1 MNTAEQVSTF
11 NLKVMVRETGIRA
24 HTLRAWER
32 RYGLP
37 QPERTSGRHRLYSQR
52 DIDVVR
58 WLIARQKEGLA
69 ISRAVELWF
78 QIDSK
83 GEDPL
88 NVTIYQADEHL
99 FTTESGSNLAELRQQ
114 WIDSC
119 LKFDEFR
126 AERALTQAFA
136 LFPVKTVC
144 VELLQKGLSQIGDL
158 WYRNV
163 ATAQQEHFASAL
175 TIQRLDVLLAAAPPP
190 TRIGRILLAC
200 PPREEHAIPLLIL
213 ALLLRHRGWDAVY
226 LGPNVPLERFGATVD
241 IVKPDLVVLA
251 AQQLHTAATLLKLA
265 RFLRER
271 NTAIAFGGLIFN
283 RIPALA
289 QQIPGHFLGEALENA
304 VQSIEQ
310 VITFN
315 LPMTAVKPTSDTSE
329 RAARAYLAKRIDI
342 EVDAWRQ
349 IERSEIPREYFA
361 DTTNRL
367 FEDIMAALYLDDIN
381 YIDVEFDW
389 GAQLFANYGF
399 PIHWTTSYLA
409 IYYEAV
415 RKHLNESGRPIV
427 KWLEKARSNR
437 PVTRQ
442 LAAAA

>member
-1 MNTAEQVSTF
+1 MNTTEQISTF
-11 NLKVMVRETGIRA
+11 NLKVMVRETGIRP

-37 QPERTSGRHRLYSQR
+37 QPERTSGGHRLYSQR

-58 WLIARQKEGLA
+58 WLVARQKEGLA

-78 QIDSK
+78 QINSK

-88 NVTIYQADEHL
+88 NVAVYQSDEHL
-99 FTTESGSNLAELRQQ
+99 FMTETGSNLTDLRQQ

-126 AERALTQAFA
+126 AERVLTQAFA
-136 LFPVKTVC
+136 LFPVKLVC
-144 VELLQKGLSQIGDL
+144 VEVIQKGLSQIGDL
-158 WYRNV
+158 WYRNA
-163 ATAQQEHFASAL
+163 ATVQQEHFASAL
-175 TIQRLDVLLAAAPPP
+175 TIQRLDVLLAAAPAP

-213 ALLLRHRGWDAVY
+213 ALLLRYRGWDAVY
-226 LGPNVPLERFGATVD
+226 LGANVPLERFGATID

-251 AQQLHTAATLLKLA
+251 AQQLRTAATLLKLA

-271 NTAIAFGGLIFN
+271 NTRIAFGGLIFN
-283 RIPALA
+283 RISTLD
-289 QQIPGHFLGEALENA
+289 QQIPGHFLGEELENA
-304 VQSIEQ
+304 VRVIEQ

-315 LPMTAVKPTSDTSE
+315 SPVTAVKPTSTASE
-329 RAARAYLAKRIDI
+329 HAARAYLAKRVDI
-342 EVDAWRQ
+342 EMDAWRQ
-349 IERSEIPREYFA
+349 LEPSGIPREYFA

-381 YIDVEFDW
+381 YIEVEFDW
-389 GAQLFANYGF
+389 GAQLFANYGL
-399 PIHWTTSYLA
+399 PMHWTADYLN
-409 IYYEAV
+409 IYYKAV
-415 RKHLNESGRPIV
+415 RKHLNESGRPIID
-427 KWLEKARSNR
+427 WLDK
-437 PVTRQ
+437 TR
-442 LAAAA
+442 LSHSITDDPAAIA